1 MKYIMRSHFL
11 FMAVLATS
19 ASFVG
24 AEDEIF
30 QDDDLVVLLGGTLI
44 ERAQEYGHWEAA
56 IQLAN
61 PDKTLRFRNFGW
73 SADTV
78 WAESRGQFDKASKG
92 YERLI
97 EQVTAIKPDVI
108 VFGYGSAEALDGSE
122 RSQEFVTQYKKL
134 VRDLGVER
142 KVFLTPVTPC
152 LGCGPW
158 APSQK
163 EDRVRNGVELTRFS
177 RVAKAFREY
186 SEAVAAVADEF
197 TAPLVDLNEQLEYPG
212 HGGRLSYFEPNGI
225 HLSQTGYEVTA
236 KSFAEISSA
245 GGSLESPPE
254 DLLSAIVAKNR
265 LVFYRWRPQNIT
277 YLALFRK
284 HEQGNNYAEIPM
296 FDPLI
301 DKTDAEIDQIK
312 RQIASNEK
320 DYQEGRKTG
329 N

>member
-1 MKYIMRSHFL
+1 MRSHLL
-11 FMAVLATS
+11 FIAVLATS
-19 ASFVG
+19 ASFAG
-24 AEDEIF
+24 AENEIF

-56 IQLAN
+56 IQLAT

-122 RSQEFVTQYKKL
+122 RSEQFVRQYKKL
-134 VRDLGVER
+134 VRDLGVVR
-142 KVFLTPVTPC
+142 KVFLKPVIPC
-152 LGCGPW
+152 QECGPW
-158 APSQK
+158 AAAQK
-163 EDRVRNGVELTRFS
+163 RDGLRKGVKSTKLS
-177 RVAKAFREY
+177 RVDTAFRNF
-186 SEAVAAVADEF
+186 SEAVAAVAADF
-197 TAPLVDLNEQLEYPG
+197 TAPVIDLNEQLGYPG
-212 HGGRLSYFEPNGI
+212 QGGRQNYFEPNGI
-225 HLSQTGYEVTA
+225 HLSRVGYQVTA
-236 KSFAEISSA
+236 KSFANSSST
-245 GGSLESPPE
+245 GDIFDSPSE

-284 HEQGNNYAEIPM
+284 HEQGNNYAEIPL

-301 DKTDAEIDQIK
+301 DKADAEIDRIK
-312 RQIASNEK
+312 RRVATTEK
-320 DYQEGRKTG
+320 LHQEGSKAE